1 MRRDSW
7 DPSQQIQGLKCPSQP
22 NPNKNNIET
31 CSVKLPK
38 KRINLFSQQLFNFLK
53 CLSLFLNLCF
63 SRHSKS
69 ICISQVYFLYFS
81 GDPEPLGK
89 RDCSFRRSV
98 SPPPN
103 PTDPR
108 NLTLPHSNPDDHH
121 HSTPRHYTFLRLYH
135 FESNERP
142 SRKSRELLLICNL
155 VLYH

>member
-1 MRRDSW
+1 MYCKTAKKAN
-7 DPSQQIQGLKCPSQP
+7 Q
-22 NPNKNNIET
+22 
-31 CSVKLPK
+31 SVFTTIIYFCKMSFA
-38 KRINLFSQQLFNFLK
+38 IS
-53 CLSLFLNLCF
+53 LSLFLKTFKIHLYF
-63 SRHSKS
+63 SS
-69 ICISQVYFLYFS
+69 VFLYFS

-89 RDCSFRRSV
+89 RDRSFSCSL